1 MRAPCR
7 ASHLCR
13 GDRRQVEYWAGAIGE
28 ARARSNV
35 RGLRGKKYAEVNA
48 VMEELADDLQRVA
61 EGPAGPPVR
70 CRALE
75 ALFWFQVTAFM
86 GT

>member
-1 MRAPCR
+1 M
-7 ASHLCR
+7 
-13 GDRRQVEYWAGAIGE
+13 
-28 ARARSNV
+28 

-75 ALFWFQVTAFM
+75 ALFWFQVRPQIAPERYVNP
-86 GT
+86 GALLEHDR